1 MKYKTIATIKR
12 GMSKDIKKI
21 VNMNGETFLLR
32 KVVYSVEKLNHY
44 KLLSLIKEEDINM
57 SKLRYLYYDSYY
69 IYAFFD
75 YINGIVLED
84 CIREL
89 SKKSAYNYGI
99 QAGHI
104 LRQIHDN
111 KILNNKLKSKTS
123 NMKCVDI
130 VIKNYRKINIKSSNT
145 DAIFNMI
152 LHDISNTNINF
163 DDYCYLNADFH
174 YGNFILNKGK
184 LFVVDL
190 EKHEIGNRYRDFT
203 FIYTYDENRTF
214 ALGIIDGY
222 FDNNVSTDFW
232 IQFKFF
238 SALYLLQYYMWEYK
252 RTGNHNNAE
261 QIINCFLNDY
271 DDDNLIPKC
280 YVKEK
285 KKCKN
290 KDI

>member
-1 MKYKTIATIKR
+1 MKYKTIATIR
-12 GMSKDIKKI
+12 LGMSKDIKKI

-44 KLLSLIKEEDINM
+44 KLLSLIKEEDINI
-57 SKLRYLYYDSYY
+57 SKLRYLYYDSHY

-89 SKKSAYNYGI
+89 SKKTAYNYGV

-111 KILNNKLKSKTS
+111 KILNNKLKSKIS

-145 DAIFNMI
+145 DTIFNMI

-203 FIYTYDENRTF
+203 FIYTYNENKTF

-238 SALYLLQYYMWEYK
+238 
-252 RTGNHNNAE
+252 
-261 QIINCFLNDY
+261 FFF
-271 DDDNLIPKC
+271 
-280 YVKEK
+280 
-285 KKCKN
+285 
-290 KDI
+290 

>member
-57 SKLRYLYYDSYY
+57 SKLPYLYYDSYY

-111 KILNNKLKSKTS
+111 KILNNK
-123 NMKCVDI
+123 
-130 VIKNYRKINIKSSNT
+130 
-145 DAIFNMI
+145 
-152 LHDISNTNINF
+152 
-163 DDYCYLNADFH
+163 
-174 YGNFILNKGK
+174 
-184 LFVVDL
+184 
-190 EKHEIGNRYRDFT
+190 
-203 FIYTYDENRTF
+203 
-214 ALGIIDGY
+214 
-222 FDNNVSTDFW
+222 
-232 IQFKFF
+232 
-238 SALYLLQYYMWEYK
+238 
-252 RTGNHNNAE
+252 
-261 QIINCFLNDY
+261 
-271 DDDNLIPKC
+271 
-280 YVKEK
+280 
-285 KKCKN
+285 
-290 KDI
+290 